1 METNNPYKSLSRRQE
16 RNLLNAAAAAARTEF
31 ESPERTGCP
40 GSAALSLLASRRSSL
55 AESADLI
62 DHIGTCSPCFAEYSR
77 YRAAH
82 ERRVG
87 VFSALAC
94 AAAAVVLYFG
104 VSQALNG
111 PGGEPPPSKEVARP
125 PEAPEQPTELVLD
138 LRLKGVTRSDTPDPQ
153 GEEAPPRF
161 PRSTVSLSIYL
172 PIGSEEGV
180 YEVALF
186 SPSAESVLA
195 TSGEATLQNFVVILP
210 VKLDLANLAP
220 GLYELRIRRAGTQW
234 NTYSVLLE

>member
-87 VFSALAC
+87 VFSTLAC

-111 PGGEPPPSKEVARP
+111 PGGKPSSKEVARS
-125 PEAPEQPTELVLD
+125 PETPEQSTELVLD

-153 GEEAPPRF
+153 GEEAL
-161 PRSTVSLSIYL
+161 PRSTLSLSIYL
-172 PIGSEEGV
+172 PIGSDHVGA
-180 YEVALF
+180 VARANK
-186 SPSAESVLA
+186 SAN
-195 TSGEATLQNFVVILP
+195 G
-210 VKLDLANLAP
+210 KLTLAP
-220 GLYELRIRRAGTQW
+220 LKSVVTPLRSKGHLR
-234 NTYSVLLE
+234 

>member
-1 METNNPYKSLSRRQE
+1 METNNPYKSLSRREE

-82 ERRVG
+82 KRRVG

-94 AAAAVVLYFG
+94 AAAVVLYFG

-111 PGGEPPPSKEVARP
+111 PGDEPPSAKEVARS
-125 PEAPEQPTELVLD
+125 PEPPEQPTELVLD

-153 GEEAPPRF
+153 GEETL
-161 PRSTVSLSIYL
+161 PRSTLSLSIYL

-186 SPSAESVLA
+186 SSSAESVLA

-210 VKLDLANLAP
+210 VELDLSNLAP

>member
-1 METNNPYKSLSRRQE
+1 METNNPYKSLSHRQE
-16 RNLLNAAAAAARTEF
+16 RNLLNATAAAARTEF

-111 PGGEPPPSKEVARP
+111 PGGGPPPSKEVARS

-153 GEEAPPRF
+153 GEETL
-161 PRSTVSLSIYL
+161 PRSTLSLSIYL

-186 SPSAESVLA
+186 SSSAESELA

-210 VKLDLANLAP
+210 VELDLSNLAP